1 MNLPLE
7 KEKTEGSQRP
17 PERMDG
23 PFLEF
28 DLRAQIEML
37 RHEDAY
43 GRGRNSKTLAKYPD
57 FRIILSVV
65 KAGTRIQQHSASGR
79 LSVQVVSGHI
89 RMHVGEKLLDLPAGR
104 LLILDR
110 AIPHDVQAIEDS
122 AFLVTLTA
130 PDGNSGRH

>member
-28 DLRAQIEML
+28 DLRAQIELL
-37 RHEDAY
+37 RHEEAY
-43 GRGRNSKTLAKYPD
+43 RRGRNSKTLAKYPD

-65 KAGTRIQQHSASGR
+65 KAGARIQQHSASGR

-110 AIPHDVQAIEDS
+110 TIPHDVQAIEDS

-130 PDGNSGRH
+130 PDGNSRHH

>member
-28 DLRAQIEML
+28 DLQAQIELL

-43 GRGRNSKTLAKYPD
+43 RRGRNSKTLAKYPD

-65 KAGTRIQQHSASGR
+65 KAGAHIQQHSASGR

-130 PDGNSGRH
+130 PDGNAGRR